1 MIESD
6 VQSCVDRV
14 LLERRSIRAFLPDQI
29 AREDIEQ
36 ILRCAARAPS
46 GTNTQP
52 WMVHVL
58 QGESKE
64 RLSREILAV
73 HDCPELRALH
83 TEEYPYYPDRWIPPY
98 IDRRR
103 KVGWDLYS
111 LLGLT
116 RENKPGMHAQLGRN
130 FTFFDAPVA
139 LMFTVDRVMSHGS
152 WLDYG
157 MFLQNIM
164 IAAQARGLGTCAQ
177 AAFRPYHRLIASEL
191 GLPGSQT
198 LVCGMALGYADPA
211 AIEYS
216 LVTERDELEAFVRF
230 HD

>member
-1 MIESD
+1 M
-6 VQSCVDRV
+6 QRCVDRV
-14 LLERRSIRAFLPDQI
+14 LLERRSIRAFLSDPV

-58 QGESKE
+58 RGDSKE
-64 RLSREILAV
+64 RLSREILRI
-73 HDCPELRALH
+73 HDSPELREQH
-83 TEEYPYYPDRWIPPY
+83 SEEYPYYPDRWISPF

-103 KVGWDLYS
+103 KVGWSLYS

-139 LMFTVDRVMSHGS
+139 LMFTIDRVMSHGS

-177 AAFRPYHRLIASEL
+177 AAFRPYHRLIAAHL
-191 GLPGSQT
+191 KLPAHET
-198 LVCGMALGYADPA
+198 LVCGMALGHADPA
-211 AIEYS
+211 AIENT

-230 HD
+230 ND